1 MFITQILS
9 PAEKAGRWQKS
20 QKSQRATISD
30 KRDAGVLSHAE
41 NIEKY
46 QDISKRETWRD
57 SEKKPKHIT
66 AGDKLL

>member
-46 QDISKRETWRD
+46 QDISKRET
-57 SEKKPKHIT
+57 
-66 AGDKLL
+66 